1 MTTPNNSSSK
11 WNSKRI
17 VALAGVIL
25 LVLMYVL
32 TLVAAIFDRTAS
44 GSLFRASLIA
54 SFCIPFLIWIYVWLY
69 GQLTH
74 KKTFTDLDYNIN
86 VPTLD
91 TTPETV
97 STGAAEES
105 IKDETEITE
114 NADAEISNTEN

>member
-1 MTTPNNSSSK
+1 MTTPDNSSK

-32 TLVAAIFDRTAS
+32 TLVAAIFDKTAS

-69 GQLTH
+69 GQFTH

-86 VPTLD
+86 VPSLD
-91 TTPETV
+91 TTPET
-97 STGAAEES
+97 TAKEKNDIAETA
-105 IKDETEITE
+105 DTEIT
-114 NADAEISNTEN
+114 NTETRD

>member
-1 MTTPNNSSSK
+1 MTTPDNSSK

-54 SFCIPFLIWIYVWLY
+54 SFCIPFLIWIYIWLY
-69 GQLTH
+69 GQFTH

-97 STGAAEES
+97 STGAAEKITKE
-105 IKDETEITE
+105 EAEITE
-114 NADAEISNTEN
+114 SADTESTDIKA